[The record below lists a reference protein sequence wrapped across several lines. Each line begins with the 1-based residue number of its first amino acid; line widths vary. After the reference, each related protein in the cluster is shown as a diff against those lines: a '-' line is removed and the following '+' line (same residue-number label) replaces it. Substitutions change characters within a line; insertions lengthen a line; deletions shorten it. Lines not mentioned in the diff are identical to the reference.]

1 MTIEDCPKVSSN
13 TRSKHASEHD
23 KKVIAEQA
31 KFRANV
37 GALLFLCRCTM
48 PMISFAVGRLGRFS
62 SNSGESHWK
71 EMKHLIRFIKSFRHM
86 GIRYSRPN
94 PGEPGYISSL
104 VPKAILASYNSQKVP
119 HFRCY
124 TDSDFAGC
132 PDSSRST
139 SGNVVVWM
147 GAAISWASQL
157 QACVT
162 LSTAEAEMVALSK
175 LSQEV
180 IWLRRFI
187 EEIFAYDIEVPTK
200 IYCDNQATRKLIDN
214 RVHHARTK
222 HIKLRQNFV
231 REHKDSGELDPVYIA
246 TDSNI
251 ADDFTKV
258 LSQTVIDSHCPGI
271 MGYVPKYS

>member
-1 MTIEDCPKVSSN
+1 
-13 TRSKHASEHD
+13 
-23 KKVIAEQA
+23 
-31 KFRANV
+31 
-37 GALLFLCRCTM
+37 
-48 PMISFAVGRLGRFS
+48 MISFAVGRLGRFS

-175 LSQEV
+175 AAQEV
-180 IWLRRFI
+180 IWLRRFVS
-187 EEIFAYDIEVPTK
+187 ELLGGEFTVPST
-200 IYCDNQATRKLIDN
+200 IDVDNNATLDLVDN
-214 RVHHARTK
+214 RTHHSRTK
-222 HIKLRQNFV
+222 HINLRRNFV
-231 REHKDSGELDPVYIA
+231 RERKASGELDPRWID
-246 TDSNI
+246 TKSNL
-251 ADDFTKV
+251 ADGFTKAV
-258 LSQTVIDSHCPGI
+258 TQATNDSHCFGI
-271 MGYVPKYS
+271 TGMHPIYD